1 MYRVSYTTYEI
12 VGTGRTGCQCRHLA
26 MTLAV
31 NVSDR

>member
-12 VGTGRTGCQCRHLA
+12 VSTARTGCQRGWLA

-31 NVSDR
+31 NVSGW